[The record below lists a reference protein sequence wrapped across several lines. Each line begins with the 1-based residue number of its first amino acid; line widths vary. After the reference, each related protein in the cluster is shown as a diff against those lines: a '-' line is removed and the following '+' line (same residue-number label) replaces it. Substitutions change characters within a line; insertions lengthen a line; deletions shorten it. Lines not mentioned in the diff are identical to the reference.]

1 MSKKAELKLDKET
14 YKALKEFTVLSGA
27 EDESEFIRNLI
38 ETWVKSQYGLE
49 DLDRYTLKDLLLMLN
64 ALYRVFNFLLPIMD
78 GMTRL
83 SQITRPIPQLEEQ
96 PQQPPQ
102 DERLEELNRK
112 IEALSS
118 SLDELKE
125 VLALR
130 GEKEQEVAERPTSTH
145 LDHLDMLEEMR
156 GEIITMFA
164 NAMRHAMRQMLG
176 KMMAASQ

>member
-27 EDESEFIRNLI
+27 EDESEFIRNLL

-78 GMTRL
+78 GMARL

-130 GEKEQEVAERPTSTH
+130 DEKEVVERPTST
-145 LDHLDMLEEMR
+145 HLDMLEEMR

-164 NAMRHAMRQMLG
+164 NAMRNAMRQMLG

>member
-1 MSKKAELKLDKET
+1 
-14 YKALKEFTVLSGA
+14 
-27 EDESEFIRNLI
+27 
-38 ETWVKSQYGLE
+38 
-49 DLDRYTLKDLLLMLN
+49 
-64 ALYRVFNFLLPIMD
+64 MD

-83 SQITRPIPQLEEQ
+83 SQMTRPIPQLEEQ

-125 VLALR
+125 ALALR
-130 GEKEQEVAERPTSTH
+130 GEKEKEVVERPTSTH